1 MSLELSAIILIG
13 GLIILLALGAEIAV
27 AMGIM
32 ATVGLLFF
40 VEQPLRQFAF
50 TAFDFMNS
58 FTLSAVPLFVFMGAL
73 FSNTGVIN
81 SLFRGANKLLG
92 NLPGSIAC
100 SVLGANAIFGAIS
113 GSSLAAVA
121 TFGKIAF
128 PDMERL
134 GYNPRM
140 ALGSIAIGGTLSVL
154 IPPSIILIAYGS
166 WEELS
171 VARLF
176 AGGMIPGIIL
186 ASLLMLTVVIQVKL
200 NPELAPKP
208 PKYTWR
214 ERFTAVKEIA
224 PFVVIIFLVLGTIF
238 GGIMTPTE
246 AASLGAFLS
255 IVASLIYRKLTFAA
269 FQQSMWTAVKVMAM
283 VAFISITARVLS
295 IVFQYIGVTE
305 SFGAFMLGLPF
316 GKFGIWAVICVMYL
330 ILGMFFDAFAML
342 FLTLPFIT
350 PLVASLGFDP
360 IWFGV
365 VYVVLVEI
373 GLVTPPFGL
382 NLFTLHSVVPHHG
395 IMTIAIGALPYLI
408 PALLTIVLLTAF
420 PQLVLWLPSV
430 LY

>member
-1 MSLELSAIILIG
+1 
-13 GLIILLALGAEIAV
+13 
-27 AMGIM
+27 
-32 ATVGLLFF
+32 
-40 VEQPLRQFAF
+40 
-50 TAFDFMNS
+50 
-58 FTLSAVPLFVFMGAL
+58 
-73 FSNTGVIN
+73 
-81 SLFRGANKLLG
+81 
-92 NLPGSIAC
+92 
-100 SVLGANAIFGAIS
+100 
-113 GSSLAAVA
+113 
-121 TFGKIAF
+121 
-128 PDMERL
+128 
-134 GYNPRM
+134 
-140 ALGSIAIGGTLSVL
+140 
-154 IPPSIILIAYGS
+154 
-166 WEELS
+166 
-171 VARLF
+171 
-176 AGGMIPGIIL
+176 
-186 ASLLMLTVVIQVKL
+186 
-200 NPELAPKP
+200 
-208 PKYTWR
+208 
-214 ERFTAVKEIA
+214 
-224 PFVVIIFLVLGTIF
+224 
-238 GGIMTPTE
+238 
-246 AASLGAFLS
+246 
-255 IVASLIYRKLTFAA
+255 
-269 FQQSMWTAVKVMAM
+269 MWTAVKVMAM